1 MKWTYLR
8 KGTLRLSVLLLILN
22 ILKWHL
28 FSCSRNI
35 VCCGSVP
42 CVVGSCTG
50 NVFLLRYTCTACS
63 CTFAEAWGVNITSIT
78 VALPLWPGS
87 NQTLLWPRLSS
98 IYPTNSSCYT
108 HLLFILCVL
117 FFFSSQ
123 SYWNPC
129 PTSWSMVATVQC
141 PACRLAFS
149 WRMRFTP
156 KTSACGLYTSSDGCS
171 SLKRSESMS
180 NRMWVFRLWI
190 CLGHLL
196 GVSLISPVFICMGG
210 CSLNGLLVRNMQGAF
225 DRWILIIWG
234 KQEDMLMSDEL
245 WGKIYFAVFT
255 FQLNCQTNVL
265 WAPFDNGSALM
276 VWFFHYFA
284 EIASYWH
291 FSTALSSDTG
301 ESWHW
306 DATSQLSSPVRGMHS
321 MCRVAP
327 RSMARAYPVSAA
339 QCHQPFL
346 HRDDEGIH
354 SGGHWIHLSGHCKCL
369 ILNWIFL
376 LAWNKNAGVGFVMV
390 T

>member
-1 MKWTYLR
+1 
-8 KGTLRLSVLLLILN
+8 
-22 ILKWHL
+22 
-28 FSCSRNI
+28 
-35 VCCGSVP
+35 
-42 CVVGSCTG
+42 
-50 NVFLLRYTCTACS
+50 
-63 CTFAEAWGVNITSIT
+63 
-78 VALPLWPGS
+78 
-87 NQTLLWPRLSS
+87 
-98 IYPTNSSCYT
+98 
-108 HLLFILCVL
+108 
-117 FFFSSQ
+117 
-123 SYWNPC
+123 
-129 PTSWSMVATVQC
+129 MVATVQC

-149 WRMRFTP
+149 WRMQFTP

-196 GVSLISPVFICMGG
+196 GASLISPVFICMGG
-210 CSLNGLLVRNMQGAF
+210 CSLNGLLVGNMQGAF
-225 DRWILIIWG
+225 DRDIDHLG
-234 KQEDMLMSDEL
+234 KAGGHVDVRWALGQDIFCCFHVSVKLPEIC
-245 WGKIYFAVFT
+245 K
-255 FQLNCQTNVL
+255 QPTNVL

-321 MCRVAP
+321 VRRVAP

-354 SGGHWIHLSGHCKCL
+354 SGGHWIHLSGHCKFL

-376 LAWNKNAGVGFVMV
+376 LAWNKNAGVGLSSV
-390 T
+390 TWWEMKIVAVIQALSCMYHTFDGIYSSLNSIVVSTLIYFRVVWWMFAFRNQKFCSHKAMKFSQPLCMAWRKRSQGMSFILCHGSVFIKWLVYNTLSCLSFFFLPWTTILYELKN